1 MTIYKK
7 CDTIIVSSIM
17 EVFSLNKKLY
27 ATSLKKTPYKYSIA
41 KKIAKLMLKKMD
53 RAEIYAECYEKNY
66 IEIDSEQR
74 RREVTNVI
82 YERLLSLDDFLLNQ
96 FYEGDVETSKFILV
110 YAIAKTDILFFEFM
124 FEVYREALVGN
135 KSYISLDD
143 FDNFFASKKENE
155 EDVAKWGNYTIDQ
168 LAKGYRTVLADSGLG
183 IREKRNI
190 KAIRVMIHPAVEE
203 HIKMSGDGEYLKAL
217 LGA

>member
-1 MTIYKK
+1 
-7 CDTIIVSSIM
+7 M
-17 EVFSLNKKLY
+17 EVYDLNKKLY
-27 ATSLKKTPYKYSIA
+27 STSLKKTPYKYSIA

-53 RAEIYAECYEKNY
+53 RAEIYKECFVNNC

-110 YAIAKTDILFFEFM
+110 YAIAKTDVLFFEFM

-155 EDVAKWGNYTIDQ
+155 ETVAKWGNYTIDQ
-168 LAKGYRTVLADSGLG
+168 LSKGYRTVLADSGLG
-183 IREKRNI
+183 VREKHNI

-203 HIKMSGDGEYLKAL
+203 HIKMCGDSEYLKAL